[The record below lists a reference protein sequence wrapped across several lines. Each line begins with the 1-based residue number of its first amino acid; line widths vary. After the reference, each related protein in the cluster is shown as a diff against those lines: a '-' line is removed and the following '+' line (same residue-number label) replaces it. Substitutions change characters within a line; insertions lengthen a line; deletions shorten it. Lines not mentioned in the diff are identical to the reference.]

1 MEKPVK
7 HRSLPLA
14 CAALTLSLGLTNLI
28 APPVLRAQT
37 ADATMGDAATDAAAD
52 ATADDGTSSAGT
64 VMGNADTST
73 GDTSSGDTSSGDT
86 SSGDMSSDA
95 TTGAAG
101 TDTTDSGATDSGAT
115 DSGAAEMPTPETE
128 STTTTS
134 TTTTSTTTSASGT
147 TSGAMRAA
155 SNEATEME
163 VTEAAPAN
171 PDAVARATGFIAQAL
186 SIAEKNPAAVLPVV
200 RQSASLIPRTGAT
213 WREGLTTRWLRL
225 VQTADVPRNARL
237 DAYSSFF
244 DAATRVNRAYARRV
258 ALRVPDSAARAG
270 AFLTL
275 SQDDRMD
282 WTRSVNYVGMAQ
294 RAARQERNPELRAR
308 GLTFAAYRLASLNPE
323 TREAAVAEASA
334 QVRTLPSS
342 RSRDYLLAETA
353 GAAAKFDLALARRV
367 ASGIRDPRLKNLAQ
381 ARINLAEISQSTIT
395 ASSAERV
402 SALARAAARYDVR
415 AVPVLLQLP
424 VQPAVLGA
432 LSKALPP
439 IYPSA
444 RPAIGADLL
453 ERMWDY
459 SLRAP
464 AGVQR
469 DELQSRLARLMVTQD
484 VWRGRTWGKSLAW
497 KGGRIQVGAFIKDV
511 LATRRTQV
519 RAMPLQDLAKRNV
532 DAAVRQAQGLS
543 PVARAEALLLIAGQL
558 LETPTA

>member
-1 MEKPVK
+1 MK

-37 ADATMGDAATDAAAD
+37 VDATMGDTSSGDAATD

-73 GDTSSGDTSSGDT
+73 GDAATSDAATSDPSA
-86 SSGDMSSDA
+86 GDMSSDA
-95 TTGAAG
+95 TTGAADTG
-101 TDTTDSGATDSGAT
+101 TT

-128 STTTTS
+128 STTTT
-134 TTTTSTTTSASGT
+134 TTTTSASGT

-200 RQSASLIPRTGAT
+200 RQAASLIPRTGAT

-275 SQDDRMD
+275 SQDARMD

-367 ASGIRDPRLKNLAQ
+367 ASGIRDPRLKTLAQ

-395 ASSAERV
+395 ASSAERL
-402 SALARAAARYDVR
+402 SALVRAAARYDVR

-444 RPAIGADLL
+444 RPAIDADLL

-532 DAAVRQAQGLS
+532 DAAVRQSQGLS

-558 LETPTA
+558 LETPTS

>member
-1 MEKPVK
+1 VK

-37 ADATMGDAATDAAAD
+37 ADATMGDAATDA
-52 ATADDGTSSAGT
+52 TADDGTSSAGT

-73 GDTSSGDTSSGDT
+73 GDTSTGDTVTG
-86 SSGDMSSDA
+86 GVSSDA

-101 TDTTDSGATDSGAT
+101 TDTTDSGA
-115 DSGAAEMPTPETE
+115 AEMPTPETQ
-128 STTTTS
+128 STTTT
-134 TTTTSTTTSASGT
+134 TTTTSASGT

-171 PDAVARATGFIAQAL
+171 PDAVARATGFIAQAF

-200 RQSASLIPRTGAT
+200 RQAASLIPRTGAT

-244 DAATRVNRAYARRV
+244 DAATRVNRA
-258 ALRVPDSAARAG
+258 SAARAG

-323 TREAAVAEASA
+323 TREAAVAEASV

-367 ASGIRDPRLKNLAQ
+367 ASGIRDPRLKTLAQ

-424 VQPAVLGA
+424 VQPEVLGA

-558 LETPTA
+558 LETPTS

>member
-37 ADATMGDAATDAAAD
+37 EDTTTGEVASESSS
-52 ATADDGTSSAGT
+52 DDGTSSAGT
-64 VMGNADTST
+64 VMGNGAAST
-73 GDTSSGDTSSGDT
+73 GDAATGDAAT
-86 SSGDMSSDA
+86 GDMSGDA
-95 TTGAAG
+95 STDNGTGETPLPE
-101 TDTTDSGATDSGAT
+101 TDTT
-115 DSGAAEMPTPETE
+115 TE
-128 STTTTS
+128 STTTT
-134 TTTTSTTTSASGT
+134 TTTTRTTTNSGMMPMASI
-147 TSGAMRAA
+147 
-155 SNEATEME
+155 EATETE
-163 VTEAAPAN
+163 VAEAAPAN
-171 PDAVARATGFIAQAL
+171 ADAVARATGFIAQAL

-225 VQTADVPRNARL
+225 VQNANVPRSARL

-244 DAATRVNRAYARRV
+244 DTATRVNRAYARRV

-294 RAARQERNPELRAR
+294 RAARQERNHSLRAR
-308 GLTFAAYRLASLNPE
+308 GLTFAAYRLASLNPA
-323 TREAAVAEASA
+323 TREAAVNEASA

-367 ASGIRDPRLKNLAQ
+367 AGGISNTRLKNLAQ

-424 VQPAVLGA
+424 AQPDVLGA
-432 LSKALPP
+432 LSNALPP

-444 RPAIGADLL
+444 RPAIDVDLL

-459 SLRAP
+459 SNRAQP
-464 AGVQR
+464 GVQR
-469 DELQSRLARLMVTQD
+469 DQLQSRLARLMVTQD
-484 VWRGRTWGKSLAW
+484 LWRGRTWGKSLAW
-497 KGGRIQVGAFIKDV
+497 KGGRVQVGAFIKDV
-511 LATRRTQV
+511 LASRRTQV
-519 RAMPLQDLAKRNV
+519 RAMPLQDVARRNV
-532 DAAVRQAQGLS
+532 DVAVRQSQRLS

-558 LETPTA
+558 LETPTS

>member
-1 MEKPVK
+1 MK

-37 ADATMGDAATDAAAD
+37 ADATMGDAATDA
-52 ATADDGTSSAGT
+52 TADDGTSSAGT

-73 GDTSSGDTSSGDT
+73 GDTSTGDTST
-86 SSGDMSSDA
+86 GDMSSDA

-101 TDTTDSGATDSGAT
+101 TDTTDSGTTDTGT
-115 DSGAAEMPTPETE
+115 TEMPTPETQ
-128 STTTTS
+128 STTTT
-134 TTTTSTTTSASGT
+134 TTTTSASGT

-258 ALRVPDSAARAG
+258 ALRVPDAAARAG

-367 ASGIRDPRLKNLAQ
+367 ASGISDSRLKNLAQ
-381 ARINLAEISQSTIT
+381 GRINLAEISQSTIT

-444 RPAIGADLL
+444 RPAIDADLL
-453 ERMWDY
+453 ERMWDF

-532 DAAVRQAQGLS
+532 DAAVRQSQGLS

-558 LETPTA
+558 LETPTS